1 MTIDSLDVR
10 MPLPPCATDMRDA
23 FFVELNAIAAAD
35 RDVVLLTDDQ
45 GALALEW
52 LRKNLP
58 NQYFNAGIAEQN
70 MVSVAAG
77 MALAGKL
84 PVLYGIAT
92 FMTMRAYEQIRDDL
106 CAMGLP
112 AVIVAS
118 GAGYM
123 YSGDGP
129 THHAVQDV
137 ALMRTLP
144 NMAILNP
151 SDVASTI
158 AFVKEGCS
166 RRAGPTY
173 VRIEKGVL
181 GAIYPDGHD
190 FSRGFS
196 VLTSGED
203 VAIAATGIMVH
214 MALEAAEKLTASG
227 VRASV
232 VDVYRLKP
240 VDAQALM
247 AELSRSRYIATLE
260 EHSVIGGLGSIVS
273 ESAADYG
280 RATSIKRLA
289 LPDKF
294 AFSYGT
300 REWLH
305 AQDGLSSELVAK
317 QIARWVTG
325 K

>member
-1 MTIDSLDVR
+1 VNRGMLTQSLGSSGITVPSIGLGTGDRFWDSDISFSEKV
-10 MPLPPCATDMRDA
+10 
-23 FFVELNAIAAAD
+23 N
-35 RDVVLLTDDQ
+35 LL
-45 GALALEW
+45 
-52 LRKNLP
+52 K
-58 NQYFNAGIAEQN
+58 
-70 MVSVAAG
+70 
-77 MALAGKL
+77 
-84 PVLYGIAT
+84 YGIDLGLNFIDTAEGYGHG
-92 FMTMRAYEQIRDDL
+92 AAEQIRDDL